1 MKYHMPGFFK
11 IKFDADDHTPWGAK
25 LVGDL
30 LSNKPDFTEDILV
43 IIPPKGKKSVGVD
56 QLLSL
61 TKRSPPQCLDL
72 HRLGIYARLH
82 GLPTEL
88 KSPLLKKFRDK
99 DSSKHE
105 KLVLAQILKYCAK
118 KESTE
123 PFLSTTE
130 VSNLLQS
137 LETTNSTPTI
147 NDDPYDPD
155 LFFNLGTS
163 QSRCGLKKGSIVS
176 TNNIGDREPLTPLFD
191 DYYRDYDN
199 EHYGPIQIITFIITQ
214 IVDRTRVAAGNGSGT
229 RYPHTRTIL
238 AGTRYLRVA
247 RTTRT
252 GNG

>member
-1 MKYHMPGFFK
+1 MEFFSNV
-11 IKFDADDHTPWGAK
+11 IQGAAK

-118 KESTE
+118 KESTK

-155 LFFNLGTS
+155 LFFNLGTRS
-163 QSRCGLKKGSIVS
+163 ELCLSFCIILHQSIVKGARVLEGDWKILLYYES
-176 TNNIGDREPLTPLFD
+176 RISNINTYE
-191 DYYRDYDN
+191 
-199 EHYGPIQIITFIITQ
+199 
-214 IVDRTRVAAGNGSGT
+214 GNVHILRRQKIS
-229 RYPHTRTIL
+229 IL
-238 AGTRYLRVA
+238 AHHFHLLLVFNLQWNLFSSYTWID
-247 RTTRT
+247 
-252 GNG
+252 